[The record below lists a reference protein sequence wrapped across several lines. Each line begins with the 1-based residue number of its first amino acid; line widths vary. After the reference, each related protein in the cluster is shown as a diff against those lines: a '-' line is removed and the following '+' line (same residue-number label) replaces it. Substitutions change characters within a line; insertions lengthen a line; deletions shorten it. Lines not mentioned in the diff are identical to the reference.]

1 METNFEFSDYIG
13 ELEWLLRHVSAVI
26 RKRGR
31 EILADFNIT
40 PPQLTALQVLQRSGN
55 ITIGELGEKMYLA
68 YSTAT
73 DLIDRMERNELVIRV
88 RDSSDRRVV
97 RLQILPKGE
106 KLVDEVIARRKTYLS
121 GILEEVSDED
131 KIQLINSLKQLD
143 VIMRANVERL

>member
-1 METNFEFSDYIG
+1 MENKMNVSEYVG

-40 PPQLTALQVLQRSGN
+40 PPQLTALQVLQRNGN

-73 DLIDRMERNELVIRV
+73 DLIDRMERNELVQRV
-88 RDSSDRRVV
+88 RDSNDRRVV

-106 KLVDEVIARRKTYLS
+106 KLVDEVIARRKQYLA
-121 GILEEVSDED
+121 GILVEVNEEDRIHLVD
-131 KIQLINSLKQLD
+131 SLKRLD
-143 VIMRANVERL
+143 EIMKADVE

>member
-1 METNFEFSDYIG
+1 MENNMNVSEYVA

-40 PPQLTALQVLQRSGN
+40 PPQLTALQVLQRNGN

-73 DLIDRMERNELVIRV
+73 DLIDRMERNELVQRI
-88 RDSSDRRVV
+88 RDSNDRRVV

-106 KLVDEVIARRKTYLS
+106 ILVDEVIARRKQYLA
-121 GILEEVSDED
+121 GILVEVNEEDRIHLVE
-131 KIQLINSLKQLD
+131 SLKRLD
-143 VIMRANVERL
+143 EIMKADVE

>member
-1 METNFEFSDYIG
+1 MNQEYNVTEYVG

-40 PPQLTALQVLQRSGN
+40 PPQLTALQVLQRNGN

-73 DLIDRMERNELVIRV
+73 DLIDRMERNELVQRIR
-88 RDSSDRRVV
+88 DNNDRRVV
-97 RLQILPKGE
+97 RLQILDKGE
-106 KLVDEVIARRKTYLS
+106 KLVDEVIARRKQYLA
-121 GILEEVSDED
+121 GILVEVNEEDRMHLLE
-131 KIQLINSLKQLD
+131 SLKRLD
-143 VIMRANVERL
+143 EIMKADVE

>member
-1 METNFEFSDYIG
+1 METNFDFSDYTG

-55 ITIGELGEKMYLA
+55 ITIGELGERMYLA

-73 DLIDRMERNELVIRV
+73 DLIDRMERNELVVRV
-88 RDSSDRRVV
+88 RDSNDRRVV

-106 KLVDEVIARRKTYLS
+106 KLVDEVIARRKAYL
-121 GILEEVSDED
+121 GRILEEVNEED
-131 KIQLINSLKQLD
+131 RIHLMNSLKRLD
-143 VIMRANVERL
+143 DIMKADVEGS

>member
-1 METNFEFSDYIG
+1 MENKMNVSEYVG

-40 PPQLTALQVLQRSGN
+40 PPQLTALQVLQKNGN

-73 DLIDRMERNELVIRV
+73 DLIDRMERNELVQRV
-88 RDSSDRRVV
+88 RDSNDRRVV

-106 KLVDEVIARRKTYLS
+106 KLVDEVIARRKQYLA
-121 GILEEVSDED
+121 GILVEVNDED
-131 KIQLINSLKQLD
+131 RIHLMDSLKRLD
-143 VIMRANVERL
+143 DIMKADVE

>member
-1 METNFEFSDYIG
+1 METKMNVSEYVG

-40 PPQLTALQVLQRSGN
+40 PPQLTALQVLQRNGN

-73 DLIDRMERNELVIRV
+73 DLIDRMERNELVQRI
-88 RDSSDRRVV
+88 RDSNDRRVV

-106 KLVDEVIARRKTYLS
+106 KLVDEVIARRKQYLA
-121 GILEEVSDED
+121 GILVEVNEEDRIHLVD
-131 KIQLINSLKQLD
+131 SLKRLD
-143 VIMRANVERL
+143 EIMKTDVE

>member
-1 METNFEFSDYIG
+1 MENNYERIRIRSRIRM
-13 ELEWLLRHVSAVI
+13 LLRHVSAVI

-40 PPQLTALQVLQRSGN
+40 PPQLTALQVLQRNGN

-73 DLIDRMERNELVIRV
+73 DLIDRMERNELVQRI
-88 RDSSDRRVV
+88 RDSNDRRVV

-106 KLVDEVIARRKTYLS
+106 ILVDEVIARRKQYLA
-121 GILEEVSDED
+121 GILIEVNEEDRIHLVE
-131 KIQLINSLKQLD
+131 SLKRLD
-143 VIMRANVERL
+143 GS

>member
-1 METNFEFSDYIG
+1 MNQEYNVTEYVG

-40 PPQLTALQVLQRSGN
+40 PPQLTALQVLQRNGN

-73 DLIDRMERNELVIRV
+73 DLIDRMERNELVQRIR
-88 RDSSDRRVV
+88 DNNDRRVV
-97 RLQILPKGE
+97 RLQILDKGE
-106 KLVDEVIARRKTYLS
+106 KLVDEVIARRKQYLA
-121 GILEEVSDED
+121 GILVEDNEEDRMHLLESLTRLDEIM
-131 KIQLINSLKQLD
+131 KAD
-143 VIMRANVERL
+143 VK

>member
-1 METNFEFSDYIG
+1 M
-13 ELEWLLRHVSAVI
+13 LLRHVSAVI

-40 PPQLTALQVLQRSGN
+40 PPQLTALQVLQRNGN

-73 DLIDRMERNELVIRV
+73 DLIDRMERNELVQRI
-88 RDSSDRRVV
+88 RDSNDRRVV

-106 KLVDEVIARRKTYLS
+106 ILVDEVIARRKQYLA
-121 GILEEVSDED
+121 GILIEVNEEDRIHLVE
-131 KIQLINSLKQLD
+131 SLKRLD
-143 VIMRANVERL
+143 GS

>member
-1 METNFEFSDYIG
+1 MENNMNVSEYVA

-40 PPQLTALQVLQRSGN
+40 PPQLTALQVLQRNGN

-73 DLIDRMERNELVIRV
+73 DLIDRMERNELVQRI
-88 RDSSDRRVV
+88 RDSNDRRVV

-106 KLVDEVIARRKTYLS
+106 ILVDEVIARRKQYLA
-121 GILEEVSDED
+121 GILSEVNEEDRIHLVE
-131 KIQLINSLKQLD
+131 SLKRLD
-143 VIMRANVERL
+143 EIMKADVE

>member
-131 KIQLINSLKQLD
+131 KIHLINSLKQLD

>member
-1 METNFEFSDYIG
+1 MENNMNVSEYVA

-40 PPQLTALQVLQRSGN
+40 PPQLTALQVLQRNGN

-73 DLIDRMERNELVIRV
+73 DLIDRMERNELVQRI
-88 RDSSDRRVV
+88 RDSNDRRVV

-106 KLVDEVIARRKTYLS
+106 ILVDEVIARRKQYLA
-121 GILEEVSDED
+121 GILIEVNEEDRIHLVE
-131 KIQLINSLKQLD
+131 SLKRLD
-143 VIMRANVERL
+143 EIMKADVE